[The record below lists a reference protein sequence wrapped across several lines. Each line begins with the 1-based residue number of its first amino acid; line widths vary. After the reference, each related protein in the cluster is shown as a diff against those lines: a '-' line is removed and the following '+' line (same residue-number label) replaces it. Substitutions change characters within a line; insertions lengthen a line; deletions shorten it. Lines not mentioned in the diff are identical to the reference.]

1 MTGLAL
7 TMPTAPLT
15 PLDTRGGLG
24 FALLHGA
31 NVVTPPPFFFLHFL
45 KVKHTCSLDS
55 FIKHFHL
62 DLSDPRVWAEP
73 EAQVEDEPRPHS
85 RTGVH

>member
-31 NVVTPPPFFFLHFL
+31 NVVTPPLFFFHFP

-62 DLSDPRVWAEP
+62 DLSDPRVWAEL

-85 RTGVH
+85 RTGVP

>member
-31 NVVTPPPFFFLHFL
+31 NVVTPPLFFFHFP

-62 DLSDPRVWAEP
+62 DLSDPRVWAEL
-73 EAQVEDEPRPHS
+73 EAQVEDKPRPHS
-85 RTGVH
+85 RTGVP